1 MMACKALG
9 AHTLA
14 LRNKEKWQ
22 SVGWKKS
29 VSKTSSIQGEH
40 TGKMKAMPRLGGK
53 NLTVSPLNNQPCFIQ
68 ICFTTPSGE
77 WGAVRVGEKKQM
89 NKENT
94 ILKIVCSQDLNLHIL
109 FR

>member
-29 VSKTSSIQGEH
+29 VSKTSSILGEH

-53 NLTVSPLNNQPCFIQ
+53 NLTVSPSQQPTVLHSVLFYHSIWGMGC
-68 ICFTTPSGE
+68 SG
-77 WGAVRVGEKKQM
+77 GRGEETNEQGKH
-89 NKENT
+89 N
-94 ILKIVCSQDLNLHIL
+94 S
-109 FR
+109 